1 VVFQLK
7 LVDKKSKEAEFAK
20 RSLFSKHV
28 EMKGKYKNLYIS
40 DTSGFQSL
48 STCCQC
54 HLFSI
59 SNLSATNYTDLY
71 IYIYFGWL
79 ADWPEDHNFQFFK
92 LQIENIFLIDWFG
105 GPKPLSVD
113 EYLHPKK

>member
-20 RSLFSKHV
+20 SSLFSKHV

-71 IYIYFGWL
+71 IYIYILVGWQTGL
-79 ADWPEDHNFQFFK
+79 RITTSSSSSYK
-92 LQIENIFLIDWFG
+92 LRIYF
-105 GPKPLSVD
+105 
-113 EYLHPKK
+113 

>member
-20 RSLFSKHV
+20 SSLFSKHV

-71 IYIYFGWL
+71 IYIFWL
-79 ADWPEDHNFQFFK
+79 VGRLA
-92 LQIENIFLIDWFG
+92 
-105 GPKPLSVD
+105 
-113 EYLHPKK
+113 